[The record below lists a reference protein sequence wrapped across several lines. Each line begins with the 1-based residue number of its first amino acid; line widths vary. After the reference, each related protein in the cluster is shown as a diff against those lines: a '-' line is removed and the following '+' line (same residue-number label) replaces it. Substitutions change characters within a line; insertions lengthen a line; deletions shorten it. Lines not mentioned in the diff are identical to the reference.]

1 MTRALAISHA
11 ARTRRGHARAGV
23 KSCITTNPKHASPAI
38 QPRHHTLEID
48 DLDAFER
55 PHESTA
61 YLNFDGF
68 NPSNFAALPPRI
80 ASFCLRVSDFVRS
93 IKSTGL

>member
-1 MTRALAISHA
+1 MIEGFGEFESLGVLG
-11 ARTRRGHARAGV
+11 GHAGV

-55 PHESTA
+55 QHESTA
-61 YLNFDGF
+61 YFNFDDF
-68 NPSNFAALPPRI
+68 NPNSFAALPPRI
-80 ASFCLRVSDFVRS
+80 ASFCLRVSDLVRS

>member
-1 MTRALAISHA
+1 MIE
-11 ARTRRGHARAGV
+11 GFGGAGV
-23 KSCITTNPKHASPAI
+23 KSCITANRKRAAPAI

-61 YLNFDGF
+61 YFNFDGF
-68 NPSNFAALPPRI
+68 NPNSFAALPPRI
-80 ASFCLRVSDFVRS
+80 ASFCLRVSDLVRS